1 MKLQIDR
8 EELCADLAVIFEASD
23 VRAGLGVLVRDEG
36 FVANLLVGARQ
47 FGLLAEL
54 LHDPSVARSTG
65 SRLRS
70 LYRHSPLNVRLTT
83 AFAREVTAILF
94 LRAIAEAAAVAP
106 MEAGVRERITGPLA
120 RVVAEQTRRPG
131 ALEEH
136 AELLAKRRAA
146 LSEET
151 CEALEYLEMLS
162 EADYEFPACL
172 AVAEAA
178 SALAG
183 YAVPARNAASSRPS
197 RIGSI
202 PRSKGSRAPIAA
214 LGSVAKP

>member
-1 MKLQIDR
+1 MKLDR
-8 EELCADLAVIFEASD
+8 EELCAELAVLFEAPD
-23 VRAGLGVLVRDEG
+23 VRAGLAVLVRDEG

-54 LHDPSVARSTG
+54 LHDPSVARATRR
-65 SRLRS
+65 RLRE
-70 LYRHSPLNVRLTT
+70 LYRDSPLNLRLTS

-106 MEAGVRERITGPLA
+106 MEAGVRERISGPLA
-120 RVVAEQTRRPG
+120 RVVAEQIRRPG

-136 AELLAKRRAA
+136 AKLLAEPRAG
-146 LSEET
+146 LSDET
-151 CEALEYLEMLS
+151 REALEYLEMLS
-162 EADYEFPACL
+162 DADYEFPACL

-183 YAVPARNAASSRPS
+183 YALPARNAASSRPS
-197 RIGSI
+197 RLGSL
-202 PRSKGSRAPIAA
+202 PHSKRSRRPVVA
-214 LGSVAKP
+214 LGSATKP